1 MDQSTKGLPTPA
13 SAARTGVGKNSVGRR
28 TGYLMSSGSH
38 CMHRSHRNDQGA
50 TGGYRS
56 RARQGSKEVVR
67 RALTPPCQKPR
78 WRWWNFRPT
87 LSRLSN
93 MSTA

>member
-1 MDQSTKGLPTPA
+1 MDQSTKGLPPPA
-13 SAARTGVGKNSVGRR
+13 SAAGTGAAKNSVSRR
-28 TGYLMSSGSH
+28 TVYSTSSGSH
-38 CMHRSHRNDQGA
+38 CMHRGHRNDQGA
-50 TGGYRS
+50 TAGYRS

-87 LSRLSN
+87 PSRLSN
-93 MSTA
+93 MSMV